1 MAVEKKN
8 YWLRHIILV
17 IIVAIV
23 LFPMVWLIST
33 SIRRDQAAFSPK
45 LFSSRITLQHYR
57 NLLFP
62 ERSIPRLILDV
73 QEATYLLGR
82 FRDKSEEKIIST
94 VERYMNKFDK
104 LMAES
109 EGLVSTIDD
118 SFSSLSEELN
128 NSGLS
133 EAISTINAIRK
144 DDLELVEQRLLEL
157 KLDKNSELYLYALGN
172 ILNKTKPSIKD
183 KYLFYVSNSGEYGK
197 EVLTLAEELKKTYG
211 EILNKRDELLTL
223 LETENFDEKP
233 LVIESL
239 KRTEKYLSEKG
250 VEYSSW
256 RKTEWFKVINKY
268 LRTLEK
274 EIPEERANIIN
285 ATRKAM
291 YNSFKAANSLWDDFA
306 EAHNALVNGLLDLKE
321 KALGPRFVEYEETT
335 QRLDEIA
342 AKKSAIEKTLEKD
355 ELAIKEIEDA
365 LETVTPIIVPE
376 AERLKILRTTIE
388 KSLKETAPESPSS
401 TLSDFFEKL
410 RELYSRVE
418 TVKDSIEKLNL
429 KDSTLYA
436 GVADLYTELN
446 WFLSNETKIS
456 AFSDDPDVKRA
467 IDIFEVSRANIER
480 ALPDL
485 IFTLNEAKEINEKAM
500 AMKNNLITLSKE
512 SGVLQQKISELQEG
526 YLTALQKLENYKQ
539 GIELGFVKKLANKS
553 INSIDDAATYFENA
567 ADIIETYFDKKKNL
581 RYRAYTW
588 YEDFQRAYQE
598 ALEGSRV
605 LSSAI
610 TTLSEMKE
618 NLESKIYDYIHLR
631 FLGTQITLETFTNMV
646 DSYNKSF
653 QIFNARYQRASRL
666 VSDLLDYPANYAAQ
680 YSHKLKALDKALFRV
695 NQIWAQKETTY
706 FYFVRWIGN
715 SVLVALMVSL
725 ISVTVAALAA
735 YPFSRMRFPGRS
747 QGLLFLLLIQM
758 FPSIMFMVAVY
769 ALLQF
774 IGNYVSWLGL
784 DSLGGLIFVYSG
796 GIAFNTWLIKGYFD
810 TIPDS
815 LEESAMID
823 GATRLQTFWKIVIPL
838 ARPILAVIAILT
850 FMGIFN
856 EFIMARILLQDIN
869 KWTYAVGLQQFS
881 GRFETSWGPF
891 TAAALIGAIP
901 MVTFFLILQDYI
913 VGGLTKGAVKG

>member
-17 IIVAIV
+17 IIIAIV
-23 LFPMVWLIST
+23 LFPMIWLIST

-45 LFSSRITLQHYR
+45 LFSSRVTLQHYR

-82 FRDKSEEKIIST
+82 FRDDPEKKIIST

-109 EGLVSTIDD
+109 EALVSTIDD
-118 SFSSLSEELN
+118 SFSSLSKELN
-128 NSGLS
+128 NSGLP
-133 EAISTINAIRK
+133 EAISEINSVRE
-144 DDLELVEQRLLEL
+144 DDLELVEQRLFEL
-157 KLDKNSELYLYALGN
+157 KLDKNSKLYLYALGS
-172 ILNKTKPSIKD
+172 ILNETKPSIKD
-183 KYLFYVSNSGEYGK
+183 KYLFYASNSGEYGK
-197 EVLTLAEELKKTYG
+197 KTLALAEEIKKTYND
-211 EILNKRDELLTL
+211 ILSKRDELLTL
-223 LETENFDEKP
+223 LETEDFDEKL

-239 KRTEKYLSEKG
+239 KRTEEYLGEKG
-250 VEYSSW
+250 VKYSDW

-274 EIPEERANIIN
+274 EIPEEKANMIN

-291 YNSFKAANSLWDDFA
+291 YNSFKAADSLWDDFVK
-306 EAHNALVNGLLDLKE
+306 AHNALVSGLLALKE
-321 KALGPRFVEYEETT
+321 EALGTKFVEYEEAT

-342 AKKSAIEKTLEKD
+342 EKKSSIEKLLEKD
-355 ELAIKEIEDA
+355 ELAIKETESA
-365 LETVTPIIVPE
+365 LEAVTPIIVPE
-376 AERLKILRTTIE
+376 AERLKILKTTIE
-388 KSLKETAPESPSS
+388 KSLKAAVSETTDSNLTS
-401 TLSDFFEKL
+401 FFEKL
-410 RELYSRVE
+410 RELYFQIE
-418 TVKDSIEKLNL
+418 TVKESIEELNF

-436 GVADLYTELN
+436 GIADLYVELN
-446 WFLSNETKIS
+446 WFLSNEVRIS
-456 AFSDDPDVKRA
+456 ASSDDPDIKRA
-467 IDIFEVSRANIER
+467 MDIFEVSRTNIER
-480 ALPDL
+480 TLPDL
-485 IFTLNEAKEINEKAM
+485 ILTLNEAREINEKIMVA
-500 AMKNNLITLSKE
+500 KNKLITLSKE
-512 SGVLQQKISELQEG
+512 SNILQQKISQLEDD
-526 YLTALQKLENYKQ
+526 YLNIFQILENYEQ
-539 GIELGFVKKLANKS
+539 GIELGFVRKLAS
-553 INSIDDAATYFENA
+553 TPINSIDDAAAYFENA

-588 YEDFQRAYQE
+588 YEDFQRAYQGT
-598 ALEGSRV
+598 LEGSEV
-605 LSSAI
+605 LSAAI
-610 TTLSEMKE
+610 TTLSEMKK

-631 FLGTQITLETFTNMV
+631 FLGTQITLETFTNMI

-666 VSDLLDYPANYAAQ
+666 VSDLLDYPADYAAQ
-680 YSHKLKALDKALFRV
+680 YNRRLKTLDKSLFRV
-695 NQIWAQKETTY
+695 NQIWAQKEVTY

-715 SVLVALMVSL
+715 SVLVALLVSL

-758 FPSIMFMVAVY
+758 FPSIMFMVAIY

-774 IGNYVSWLGL
+774 IGNYVAWLGL

-810 TIPDS
+810 TIPNS

-823 GATRLQTFWKIVIPL
+823 GATRFQTFWKIVIPL
-838 ARPILAVIAILT
+838 ARPILAVVAILT

-856 EFIMARILLQDIN
+856 EFVMARILLQDIN
-869 KWTYAVGLQQFS
+869 NWTYAVGLQQFS